1 MLRAP
6 WIWLGPL
13 TASCSL
19 LVGGAPEPMACS
31 EEGRSGPPACDPGFV
46 CRSQVCV
53 AGVADSSAGNAA
65 TGPLAGEAGARAGEG
80 GAAAEGPST
89 GGRAARP

>member
-1 MLRAP
+1 MWRAH

-13 TASCSL
+13 TVSCSL

-31 EEGRSGPPACDPGFV
+31 EESRSGPPACDPGFT
-46 CRSQVCV
+46 CRGQVCV
-53 AGVADSSAGNAA
+53 ADVAGSGASSGAAGALSGDAGASAG
-65 TGPLAGEAGARAGEG
+65 ES